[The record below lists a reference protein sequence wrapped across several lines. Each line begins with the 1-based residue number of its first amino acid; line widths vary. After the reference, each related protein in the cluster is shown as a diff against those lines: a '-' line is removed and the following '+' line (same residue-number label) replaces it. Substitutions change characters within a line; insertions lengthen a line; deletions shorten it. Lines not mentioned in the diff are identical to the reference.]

1 MKPGVVYKKTQFD
14 IKLDKDGQSIE
25 ELMRKAL
32 HSQEPIEA
40 NAKISYSERKDGVL
54 PQFDIRT
61 DRFDYAMMAADR
73 VHASAAAQR
82 HAMDFPEVPKGPD
95 GKPEAAGEA

>member
-1 MKPGVVYKKTQFD
+1 MKEGTDYTPTLLEVPVEKEGT
-14 IKLDKDGQSIE
+14 SIE

-32 HSQEPIEA
+32 HSKEPIEA
-40 NAKISYSERKDGVL
+40 TAKIQYSERKDGVL

-61 DRFDYAMMAADR
+61 DRFEMAMLATDR

-82 HAMDFPEVPKGPD
+82 HAIDFPELPTDKNGNPV
-95 GKPEAAGEA
+95 AQGEA